1 MKYCDY
7 CHKEIPDEALFCPH
21 CGRQDTCAGS
31 LIGRAERGDQEAVSR
46 LYEWS
51 YDIVYRSV
59 RPMFKDEDTV
69 FDIIQDTYIKAF
81 THLSGLHSDDE
92 FIPWIRRIARNTAL
106 DWLKKKQPLL
116 FSQLSAGE
124 EQEVPVE
131 ELLED
136 KYVGHIPDR
145 ILDQKETQR
154 LIRQILDELPED
166 QRAVIIMFYFDD
178 MSVKEIAEMTGA
190 TESAVKSRLL
200 YGRRKIE
207 KKVRE
212 LEQEGTKLYG
222 MAPLPF
228 LLWLVRDQYNYV
240 STAPDRVIRQ
250 NLFKSQAGQ
259 PVASASASGAGAV
272 GSAAASKIVIGGIL
286 ASIILGGGIY
296 GIIQSAQPASDLSE
310 NQIVSTILPEKQD
323 DINDWIAQEEASG
336 RVVLTGTIDTYTYDE
351 AVELQGMP
359 DWNEPDNELRRI
371 IVVDSPK
378 VVRGVHVDG
387 YQESEVRLILVTDAD
402 FPASYDG
409 QQITFSVSPETL
421 MWPSDTRIP
430 VMQPGTNDIHI
441 MDRYK

>member
-7 CHKEIPDEALFCPH
+7 CHKEIPEETLFCPH
-21 CGRQDTCAGS
+21 CGRQDTRAGS
-31 LIGRAERGDQEAVSR
+31 LIGRAEQGDQEAVSR

-69 FDIIQDTYIKAF
+69 FDIIQDAYIKAF
-81 THLSGLHSDDE
+81 THLGGLHSDDE

-106 DWLKKKQPLL
+106 DWLKKKRPLL

-178 MSVKEIAEMTGA
+178 MSVREIAEMTGA

-228 LLWLVRDQYNYV
+228 LLWLVRDQYNFV

-250 NLFKSQAGQ
+250 NLFKIQAGQ
-259 PVASASASGAGAV
+259 PVASASASGAGAI

-296 GIIQSAQPASDLSE
+296 GIIQSAQPVPGPSE

-371 IVVDSPK
+371 IVVDPPK

-387 YQESEVRLILVTDAD
+387 YQESEVRLILVTNAD
-402 FPASYDG
+402 ISASYDG
-409 QQITFSVSPETL
+409 RQITFSVSPETL

-430 VMQPGTNDIHI
+430 VTQPGTNDIHI